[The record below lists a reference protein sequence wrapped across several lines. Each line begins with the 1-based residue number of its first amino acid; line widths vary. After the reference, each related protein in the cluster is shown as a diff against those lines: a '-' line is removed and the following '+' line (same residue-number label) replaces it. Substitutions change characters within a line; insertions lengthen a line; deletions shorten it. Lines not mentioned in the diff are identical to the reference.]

1 MNTSTLCSFL
11 FALLLICTPIFGQSA
26 AALRQGEI
34 PSRNGHRFIPSNF
47 VDDPFIKTYW
57 NISIGGGTTLKS
69 DFPILDLE
77 NLAAGTFAGELSYYL
92 GGTTFQLALREW
104 VALHIHFD
112 FLGRIGN
119 DVVSLYAQGVSAGT
133 RFDTG
138 WIFRLHNS
146 SHDALSIDFSV
157 SNQNYTSID
166 IYGYLNAIANGGE
179 PELILRSNPLRAAS
193 ELRYAY
199 GFNPTLGLTA
209 MLRLSYGET
218 VVFDEKNELLY
229 EIGSKVSIDFLPNYG
244 LPLGLNLGISV
255 NNTHIAFRQNE
266 GAMLRGL
273 VGIAYTGQADFSIS
287 LENTFNHSES
297 IVKDETSPLIFYT
310 TTINIRYFF

>member
-1 MNTSTLCSFL
+1 
-11 FALLLICTPIFGQSA
+11 
-26 AALRQGEI
+26 
-34 PSRNGHRFIPSNF
+34 
-47 VDDPFIKTYW
+47 
-57 NISIGGGTTLKS
+57 
-69 DFPILDLE
+69 
-77 NLAAGTFAGELSYYL
+77 
-92 GGTTFQLALREW
+92 
-104 VALHIHFD
+104 
-112 FLGRIGN
+112 
-119 DVVSLYAQGVSAGT
+119 
-133 RFDTG
+133 
-138 WIFRLHNS
+138 
-146 SHDALSIDFSV
+146 
-157 SNQNYTSID
+157 
-166 IYGYLNAIANGGE
+166 
-179 PELILRSNPLRAAS
+179 
-193 ELRYAY
+193 
-199 GFNPTLGLTA
+199 